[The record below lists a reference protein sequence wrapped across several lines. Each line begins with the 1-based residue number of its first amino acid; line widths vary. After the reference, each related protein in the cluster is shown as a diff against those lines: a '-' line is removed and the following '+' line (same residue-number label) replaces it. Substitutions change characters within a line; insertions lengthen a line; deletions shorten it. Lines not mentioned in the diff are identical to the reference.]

1 MKENSNS
8 QKKDLNQVQT
18 LVKDTPGRSLAKAV
32 SWRILASL
40 TTFLITFVI
49 FRQKISGPYKQILE
63 ASTLVL
69 IFDVVIKIFIYYL
82 HERLWTN
89 ISWGKFMK
97 RTYWKQRAWK
107 KKYRKMHKKRHLN
120 QKPSHTSGTNK
131 SANA

>member
-1 MKENSNS
+1 MENSPNRRNKNIKEEQS
-8 QKKDLNQVQT
+8 II
-18 LVKDTPGRSLAKAV
+18 KDTPGRSLAKAV

-89 ISWGKFMK
+89 ISWGKFMDG
-97 RTYWKQRAWK
+97 TYWKQRAWRK
-107 KKYRKMHKKRHLN
+107 MYRKMHKN
-120 QKPSHTSGTNK
+120 
-131 SANA
+131 

>member
-1 MKENSNS
+1 MKNSPDL
-8 QKKDLNQVQT
+8 QEKKSIEEKIV
-18 LVKDTPGRSLAKAV
+18 VKDTPGRSLAKAV

-69 IFDVVIKIFIYYL
+69 IFDVIIKIVIYYF

-89 ISWGKFMK
+89 INWGKYMK
-97 RTYWKQRAWK
+97 IRYWKQRAWK
-107 KKYRKMHKKRHLN
+107 KMYREMHKEENSK
-120 QKPSHTSGTNK
+120 Q
-131 SANA
+131 

>member
-1 MKENSNS
+1 MKDSTDFEKNKSTEE
-8 QKKDLNQVQT
+8 KT
-18 LVKDTPGRSLAKAV
+18 IVKDTPGRSLAKAV

-69 IFDVVIKIFIYYL
+69 FFDVIIKIFIYYL

-107 KKYRKMHKKRHLN
+107 KMYREMHKK
-120 QKPSHTSGTNK
+120 KV
-131 SANA
+131 

>member
-1 MKENSNS
+1 MKNNPNS
-8 QKKDLNQVQT
+8 QKNKLDAEKT

-32 SWRILASL
+32 SWRIIASL

-69 IFDVVIKIFIYYL
+69 IFDVLIKIFIYYL
-82 HERLWTN
+82 HERMWTN

-107 KKYRKMHKKRHLN
+107 KMYRKKHQEKN
-120 QKPSHTSGTNK
+120 NS
-131 SANA
+131 

>member
-1 MKENSNS
+1 MDNSPNHRKKNNKEEQSII
-8 QKKDLNQVQT
+8 
-18 LVKDTPGRSLAKAV
+18 KDTPGRSLAKAV

-89 ISWGKFMK
+89 ISWGKFMD

-107 KKYRKMHKKRHLN
+107 RMYRRMHKEENTGR
-120 QKPSHTSGTNK
+120 TTNVNINVK
-131 SANA
+131 TKN